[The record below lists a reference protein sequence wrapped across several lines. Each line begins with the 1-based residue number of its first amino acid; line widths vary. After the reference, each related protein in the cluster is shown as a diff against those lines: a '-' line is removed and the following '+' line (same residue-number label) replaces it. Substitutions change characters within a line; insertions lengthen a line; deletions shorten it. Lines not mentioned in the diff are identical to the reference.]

1 MPQLSGG
8 LRWLCCCDEQS
19 NRAVRSNRPADC
31 SSRQAV
37 QPSSLF
43 DAVGYRRLS
52 DESKRRQTISVKQ
65 FRWNNFS
72 EIRVSTFKFANQ
84 RARCSE
90 FEDREG
96 IETEDQSWRSKLRIE
111 VGNWNWGSETNGGRN
126 RERKSVSKG
135 QRKASDTEREKVSG
149 FKTLPK
155 TPGKSVGNAERRSSE
170 LTAGDPPDFA
180 HTAAP
185 E

>member
-19 NRAVRSNRPADC
+19 NRAACSNRPADC

-72 EIRVSTFKFANQ
+72 EIRVSTFKFSNQ

-96 IETEDQSWRSKLRIE
+96 IETEDRVWGSKLGIE
-111 VGNWNWGSETNGGRN
+111 TED
-126 RERKSVSKG
+126 
-135 QRKASDTEREKVSG
+135 QRRTVAVIEKEKVYQKASEKHLIRSAR
-149 FKTLPK
+149 KYLD
-155 TPGKSVGNAERRSSE
+155 SRRFPRRLESQ
-170 LTAGDPPDFA
+170 
-180 HTAAP
+180 
-185 E
+185 